1 MLYVQVLSVAAE
13 EEGILIETAA
23 FANFELCRAPIH
35 QTFASVIEADINER
49 AFPKWHLYCDI
60 LQGLWSL
67 QLNAQYQMFLLLL
80 YQWILFFEFASIQA
94 FPIEFRIK
102 DISKS
107 CPLTYWD
114 PL

>member
-1 MLYVQVLSVAAE
+1 MDGESPEFLKKFHIVNRVPKFLELICLFWWAVYKMLYVQVLSVAAE

-60 LQGLWSL
+60 LQGL
-67 QLNAQYQMFLLLL
+67 
-80 YQWILFFEFASIQA
+80 
-94 FPIEFRIK
+94 
-102 DISKS
+102 
-107 CPLTYWD
+107 
-114 PL
+114 